1 MFLNIESGPI
11 RWPDQSKHGVS
22 VSVEAQDL
30 ILRLLDRDRTTRL
43 GAVSDAEEV
52 LTHPFFADFDIQ
64 KLQQKILP
72 APFIPKLPDL
82 EQLREMGGQLTF
94 KDFQETIIPTQK
106 MELVNIKK
114 DEFEEFG
121 EVKEMSGA
129 SVPSQATPATVSDA
143 PRRLGA
149 GAQK

>member
-1 MFLNIESGPI
+1 
-11 RWPDQSKHGVS
+11 
-22 VSVEAQDL
+22 
-30 ILRLLDRDRTTRL
+30 
-43 GAVSDAEEV
+43 
-52 LTHPFFADFDIQ
+52 
-64 KLQQKILP
+64 
-72 APFIPKLPDL
+72 
-82 EQLREMGGQLTF
+82 
-94 KDFQETIIPTQK
+94 

-129 SVPSQATPATVSDA
+129 SVPTQAIPATVSEA